1 MRRLRDAFRHPFWQA
16 VLLLVA
22 AYLLFTLGVA
32 LVPPLLGVRS
42 APVPQS
48 VVVQYMLI
56 ALVGV
61 LLHVSSDQR
70 RWTRFREPLHA
81 TLVDDDKKW
90 LRTALLVLVP
100 LLVGFTAY
108 ERTRP
113 RVEAPIQL
121 RSIHPAPPSQIVF
134 RGRSITLATFENPM
148 RTPARLPAAVREGAR
163 VYYENCVAC
172 HGDRLD
178 GRGHY
183 AHGFSPTPLPLAEKG
198 SIDQL
203 QESYLFWRIA
213 KGGPGLPREG
223 APWSSAMPVWEDYLT
238 EDEIW
243 SVITYLYAQS
253 GLQPR
258 RWETHAEPA
267 TGGGH

>member
-22 AYLLFTLGVA
+22 AYVLFTLGVA

-61 LLHVSSDQR
+61 LLHVSSDQG
-70 RWTRFREPLHA
+70 RWARFREPLHS

-90 LRTALLVLVP
+90 LRAALLVLVP

-108 ERTRP
+108 EQTRP

-121 RSIHPAPPSQIVF
+121 RSIHPAPPSQITF

-148 RTPARLPAAVREGAR
+148 RAPARLPAAVREGAR

-238 EDEIW
+238 EEEIW
-243 SVITYLYAQS
+243 SVITFLYAQS

-258 RWETHAEPA
+258 RWETHAAE